1 MQLEVIVLAAG
12 QGSRMRSA
20 IPKVLHRVAGVPLL
34 EHVARLAKSL
44 SPLRTTMIYGHGGE
58 AVLEALGHLDV
69 DWVEQRER
77 LGTGHAVMQVEKG
90 IHDEA
95 TVLVLYGD
103 VPLLQQDTVTQLLAL
118 THDGGLALLTVLLE
132 DPTGYGRIVRDQLGR
147 VQRIVEEKD
156 ATTEERL
163 IREGNSG
170 ILAVNGQRLKGW
182 LNRLTNQNAQG
193 EYYLTDIIG
202 LAVEDGVPV
211 ETVTATDVDEVL
223 GVNNRQQLAHL
234 ERVYQLRQAEALM
247 ASGVTLKDP
256 ARFDVRGQLKDVG
269 QDVEMDVGVILEGDV
284 YLGHRVRIG
293 AHCIIRDSH
302 IGDDVDIL
310 PYSLVDGARIGSGSR
325 VGPYAR
331 IRPDTELEAGVHVG
345 NFVEIKKTRIGTG
358 SKVNHLSYIGDATV
372 GSRVNIGAGTITCN
386 YDGVNKFET
395 IIEDGAFIGS
405 DSQLVAPVRIGAGAT
420 IGAGSTITRDAPA
433 DVLTLSRSRQ
443 VNVEGWQRP
452 KKQRQKSGD

>member
-1 MQLEVIVLAAG
+1 
-12 QGSRMRSA
+12 
-20 IPKVLHRVAGVPLL
+20 
-34 EHVARLAKSL
+34 
-44 SPLRTTMIYGHGGE
+44 
-58 AVLEALGHLDV
+58 
-69 DWVEQRER
+69 
-77 LGTGHAVMQVEKG
+77 
-90 IHDEA
+90 
-95 TVLVLYGD
+95 
-103 VPLLQQDTVTQLLAL
+103 
-118 THDGGLALLTVLLE
+118 
-132 DPTGYGRIVRDQLGR
+132 
-147 VQRIVEEKD
+147 
-156 ATTEERL
+156 
-163 IREGNSG
+163 
-170 ILAVNGQRLKGW
+170 
-182 LNRLTNQNAQG
+182 LTNQNAQG

-211 ETVTATDVDEVL
+211 KTTTANDVDEVL

-256 ARFDVRGQLKDVG
+256 ARFDLRGQLKVVG
-269 QDVEMDVGVILEGDV
+269 QDVEIDVGVILEGDV
-284 YLGHRVRIG
+284 HLGDRVRIG
-293 AHCIIRDSH
+293 AHCIIRDSQ

-331 IRPDTELEAGVHVG
+331 IRPDTELEADVHVG
-345 NFVEIKKTRIGTG
+345 NFVEIKKTRIGAG

-443 VNVEGWQRP
+443 VSVEGWQRP
-452 KKQRQKSGD
+452 KRKRQESGD

>member
-20 IPKVLHRVAGVPLL
+20 IPKVLHRIAGVPLL

-44 SPLRTTMIYGHGGE
+44 SPLRTTIIYGHGGE
-58 AVLEALGHLDV
+58 EVLEALGHLDV

-90 IHDEA
+90 MRDEA

-103 VPLLQQDTVTQLLAL
+103 VPLLQQDTVTELLAL
-118 THDGGLALLTVLLE
+118 THDGSLALLTVLLD
-132 DPTGYGRIVRDQLGR
+132 DPTGYGRIVRDQRGR

-156 ATTEERL
+156 TTTEERL

-202 LAVEDGVPV
+202 LAVEEGVPV

-234 ERVYQLRQAEALM
+234 ERVY
-247 ASGVTLKDP
+247 
-256 ARFDVRGQLKDVG
+256 
-269 QDVEMDVGVILEGDV
+269 
-284 YLGHRVRIG
+284 
-293 AHCIIRDSH
+293 
-302 IGDDVDIL
+302 
-310 PYSLVDGARIGSGSR
+310 
-325 VGPYAR
+325 
-331 IRPDTELEAGVHVG
+331 
-345 NFVEIKKTRIGTG
+345 
-358 SKVNHLSYIGDATV
+358 
-372 GSRVNIGAGTITCN
+372 
-386 YDGVNKFET
+386 
-395 IIEDGAFIGS
+395 
-405 DSQLVAPVRIGAGAT
+405 
-420 IGAGSTITRDAPA
+420 
-433 DVLTLSRSRQ
+433 
-443 VNVEGWQRP
+443 
-452 KKQRQKSGD
+452 